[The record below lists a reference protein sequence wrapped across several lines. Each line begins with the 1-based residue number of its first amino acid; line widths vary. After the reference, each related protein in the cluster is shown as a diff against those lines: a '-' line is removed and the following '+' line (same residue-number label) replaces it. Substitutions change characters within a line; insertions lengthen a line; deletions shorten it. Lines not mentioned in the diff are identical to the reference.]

1 MGKKENINE
10 QNTPLVP
17 DLTDIDEARRAFIA
31 SEILTRKW

>member
-1 MGKKENINE
+1 MGKNEKIKE
-10 QNTPLVP
+10 QNSPLLP